1 MLTAYPGECQRVNA
15 RGPEAPGRAVR
26 GAYNRPVLVRREADP
41 LNITPEPRPSTA
53 SRQLLVGGAALVAA
67 ASLSAAAAAGF
78 GARAALLP
86 FAAVI
91 ALGLLVLAVTRF
103 ELFVALMLV
112 SRASLDATKLSSSS
126 FDTTGAVALVFIVG
140 SAIWLLRRKD
150 AAEPAPT
157 SSLVPPLAAL
167 FGAALVSAIVSD
179 HPLPS
184 ATEAV
189 RLGTVPVIV
198 IVLGR
203 ILTEPRHL
211 RLVLGATLASAV
223 LPLLA
228 AIQQLTEGGGL
239 VVAGLSRIDG
249 TFQHPNPFAA
259 YLGLVLTMALALW
272 THARGR
278 AKVLLGLLAVACGG
292 ALVLT
297 YARGAWIGTVLA
309 LITVGILQDRR
320 IIWAL
325 VAGVIVVALAMPSV
339 GARLAD
345 LSQRVAPSGAP
356 GNSLEWRLTYWRKVL
371 SLQDEPILGIGLR
384 GVQLSDEASQLPHN
398 DPIRIYVELGLLGS
412 AAYLWLLI
420 VLAREARDA
429 VRRSPPGIPRGLA
442 VAFAASLISIVV
454 QSLGANIVTQLV
466 ILWYFMAIAALAMAA
481 WRRTERVPAA
491 G

>member
-1 MLTAYPGECQRVNA
+1 M
-15 RGPEAPGRAVR
+15 
-26 GAYNRPVLVRREADP
+26 
-41 LNITPEPRPSTA
+41 
-53 SRQLLVGGAALVAA
+53 
-67 ASLSAAAAAGF
+67 
-78 GARAALLP
+78 
-86 FAAVI
+86 I

-112 SRASLDATKLSSSS
+112 VRASLDATKLSSSS
-126 FDTTGAVALVFIVG
+126 LDTTGAVALIFILG
-140 SAIWLLRRKD
+140 SAIWLLRHKD
-150 AAEPAPT
+150 AADPAPT

-167 FGAALVSAIVSD
+167 FGTALLSAIASD

-228 AIQQLTEGGGL
+228 AVRQLTEGGGL

-309 LITVGILQDRR
+309 LLTIGILQDRR
-320 IIWAL
+320 IIGAL
-325 VAGVIVVALAMPSV
+325 LVGAAVVLTVPSV

-384 GVQLSDEASQLPHN
+384 GVQLSNEASQLPHN

-454 QSLGANIVTQLV
+454 QSLAANIVTQLV

-481 WRRTERVPAA
+481 SRRTERVPAA
-491 G
+491 A

>member
-1 MLTAYPGECQRVNA
+1 M
-15 RGPEAPGRAVR
+15 
-26 GAYNRPVLVRREADP
+26 
-41 LNITPEPRPSTA
+41 
-53 SRQLLVGGAALVAA
+53 
-67 ASLSAAAAAGF
+67 
-78 GARAALLP
+78 
-86 FAAVI
+86 I

-112 SRASLDATKLSSSS
+112 IRASLDATKLSPSSL
-126 FDTTGAVALVFIVG
+126 DTTGAVALIFIVG
-140 SAIWLLRRKD
+140 SAIWLLRHKET
-150 AAEPAPT
+150 AQPAPT
-157 SSLVPPLAAL
+157 SGLVPPLAAL
-167 FGAALVSAIVSD
+167 FGAALLSAIVSD

-184 ATEAV
+184 TIEAV

-228 AIQQLTEGGGL
+228 VVRQLTEGGGI
-239 VVAGLSRIDG
+239 VVAGLSRIEG
-249 TFQHPNPFAA
+249 TFRHPNPFAA
-259 YLGLVLTMALALW
+259 YLGLMLTLALALW

-278 AKVLLGLLAVACGG
+278 AKVLLGAFAVACGG

-309 LITVGILQDRR
+309 LLTIGILQDRR

-325 VAGVIVVALAMPSV
+325 LAGAVVVVLAVPSV
-339 GARLAD
+339 GARIAD
-345 LSQRVAPSGAP
+345 LSQQVAPSGAP
-356 GNSLEWRLTYWRKVL
+356 GNSLEWRLIYWRKVL
-371 SLQDEPILGIGLR
+371 SLQDEPILGLGLR
-384 GVQLSDEASQLPHN
+384 GVQLSGEASQLPHN

-420 VLAREARDA
+420 ALAREAREA
-429 VRRSPPGIPRGLA
+429 LRRSPPGIPRGLA

-454 QSLGANIVTQLV
+454 QSLAANIVTQLV

-481 WRRTERVPAA
+481 SRRAERIPAA
-491 G
+491 A